1 MSLLNLTEAL
11 PRKSTVIFLIIDTC
25 MPDLKRNI
33 LEAAITQL
41 QSGLHDLSGNSSE
54 TCIETDLLYYE
65 GEQEFSAMCDTL
77 RGKLSTKTFLKN
89 PQGYYPPV
97 IVLFSAGSSN
107 SGNFVKTES
116 ALVKL
121 HANNWWKAADV
132 SAVAIGK
139 ASDRGLLVHWTGNT
153 ELVLD
158 ANTPSSLERIVGSI
172 NAPRFSRVFAA
183 VDSCEEETQPQ
194 NNDVL
199 SPKTEE
205 DKHLDYRCDQT
216 VPAEYSQQAVNYKKN
231 ISKNFVPLNPSQIG
245 DRLYGSEFFVTRKY
259 DGLLTLLFWEN
270 GGETGG
276 GKLTLVNSSG
286 KTLDSS
292 LPCAAAAVSCFRRSK
307 IQSAIIAAEL
317 YTDESDG
324 RTRVTDTLSALAKK
338 GDHSR
343 LRLAPF
349 DIVSID
355 GVQWQGENYGKTH
368 AQLGYIFTDT
378 QFAGPVRCTVCHNK
392 FEVQSIFAE
401 WVEGEGSEGLVV
413 RTGKNGLYKIKPR
426 QTIDAAVVGFSEVD
440 GGGAVRSLLYA
451 LMKTENGEAGQYQ
464 IIGRTGNGLTTEQK
478 KSLYSC
484 LMAQKIPSN
493 YVEVDSNHAAFHLV
507 KPELVVELSVN
518 DVLTENA
525 AGLIR
530 NPLLALQG
538 SGLNKIGAAPG
549 YSFVS
554 AVIERFRDDK
564 TVNPVDVRLSQF
576 SVQAELSS
584 AAMPVVPA
592 KIAPSKVL
600 FRRVYK
606 KEASP
611 MMVQKYV
618 VWCTNKGET
627 PRNIN
632 SVGNKD
638 YPSFVFS
645 YTNFSAGRAE
655 PLAIEVRV
663 SESKEQIMDLCR
675 RCIEKEVKTGWVQIV

>member
-1 MSLLNLTEAL
+1 
-11 PRKSTVIFLIIDTC
+11 
-25 MPDLKRNI
+25 MPDLKRNT
-33 LEAAITQL
+33 LETAITQL
-41 QSGLHDLSGNSSE
+41 QSCLQDLSETSSE
-54 TCIETDLLYYE
+54 TCLETDLLYYE
-65 GEQEFSAMCDTL
+65 GERGFSAMCDTL
-77 RGKLSTKTFLKN
+77 GGKLSTKTFLKN

-97 IVLFSAGSSN
+97 IVLFSAGSSD
-107 SGNFVKTES
+107 SGNFAETES

-121 HANNWWKAADV
+121 HANNWWKAADI

-139 ASDRGLLVHWTGNT
+139 ACNRDFLGHWASNA

-158 ANTPSSLERIVGSI
+158 ANTPSCLERIVKSI
-172 NAPRFSRVFAA
+172 NAPRFSRVYNS
-183 VDSCEEETQPQ
+183 V
-194 NNDVL
+194 
-199 SPKTEE
+199 E
-205 DKHLDYRCDQT
+205 DLTPPEMDKDRQ
-216 VPAEYSQQAVNYKKN
+216 VPSEYSQQAVDYKKN
-231 ISKNFVPLNPSQIG
+231 ISKNFVPLNPSQIE
-245 DRLYGSEFFVTRKY
+245 DRLYGNEFFVTRKY

-270 GGETGG
+270 NGGTGD
-276 GKLTLVNSSG
+276 GKLTIVNSSG

-292 LPCAAAAVSCFRRSK
+292 LPCAAAAASCFSRSK

-317 YTDESDG
+317 YADESGG
-324 RTRVTDTLSALAKK
+324 RTRVTDALSALAEK
-338 GDHSR
+338 GDHNH

-349 DIVSID
+349 DIVSLD
-355 GVQWQGENYGKTH
+355 DVQWQGENYGQTH
-368 AQLGYIFTDT
+368 VQLGYIFTDT
-378 QFAGPVRCTVCHNK
+378 QFVYPVRHTVCHNK
-392 FEVQSIFAE
+392 FEVQSIFTE

-413 RTGKNGLYKIKPR
+413 RSGKTGLYKIKPR
-426 QTIDAAVVGFSEVD
+426 QTIDAAVVGFSEAD

-451 LMKTENGEAGQYQ
+451 LMKKEDGEADQYQ

-478 KSLYSC
+478 KSLYSR

-530 NPLLALQG
+530 NPLLALQK

-564 TVNPVDVRLSQF
+564 KVNPVDLRLSQIP
-576 SVQAELSS
+576 VQTALSPTVMS
-584 AAMPVVPA
+584 LPTET
-592 KIAPSKVL
+592 APSKVL

-606 KEASP
+606 KESSS

-618 VWCTNKGET
+618 VWRTNKGGT
-627 PRNIN
+627 P
-632 SVGNKD
+632 D

-655 PLAIEVRV
+655 PLSIEVRI
-663 SESKEQIMDLCR
+663 SESEEQIMALCR
-675 RCIEKEVKTGWVQIV
+675 RCIEKEVKTGWMQIG